1 MTTKKNAP
9 TMPGDTARAQHRPN
23 DEPIGHCRRAPASRC
38 GPGDAASPDHH
49 AGFQNAKTALLA
61 LTQATL
67 IGRAES

>member
-23 DEPIGHCRRAPASRC
+23 DEPIGHCRRAPAS
-38 GPGDAASPDHH
+38 PDHH